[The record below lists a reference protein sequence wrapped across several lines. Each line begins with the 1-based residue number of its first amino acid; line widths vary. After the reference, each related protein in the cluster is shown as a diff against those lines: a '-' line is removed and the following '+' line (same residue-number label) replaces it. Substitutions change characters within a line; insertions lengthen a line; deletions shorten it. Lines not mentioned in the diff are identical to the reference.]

1 MANLYM
7 FQKKLM
13 CHRIHEDSETS
24 NTISDNTRTKED
36 YMMFNLFWPK
46 GLAKLINR
54 FYKKS
59 QDTNG

>member
-1 MANLYM
+1 
-7 FQKKLM
+7 M

-36 YMMFNLFWPK
+36 YMMFKLFWPN
-46 GLAKLINR
+46 GLAKCLNR

>member
-1 MANLYM
+1 MADLYVP
-7 FQKKLM
+7 KKLM

-36 YMMFNLFWPK
+36 YMMFKLFWPN
-46 GLAKLINR
+46 GLAKCLNR

>member
-1 MANLYM
+1 
-7 FQKKLM
+7 M

-24 NTISDNTRTKED
+24 NTISDNTRTNED
-36 YMMFNLFWPK
+36 YMMFKLFWPNV
-46 GLAKLINR
+46 LAKCLNR